1 MVDGNQ
7 QKHLLQS
14 FAKQKCEFI
23 PQRTKKHLSNTFP
36 KTRPVQTAKSA
47 KIPVSHFLT
56 YRTALSAAT

>member
-23 PQRTKKHLSNTFP
+23 PQRTKKHLSNTLP
-36 KTRPVQTAKSA
+36 KTRPVQTAKSPN
-47 KIPVSHFLT
+47 ISHFLT